1 MALTLVIIVR
11 SERMSH
17 SEPRKPLNFPQK
29 KKSRTEQNEGLKK
42 GRRKGKR
49 TDGEKK
55 RSDKRVC
62 QMRKGGEMK
71 KGLCVSRR
79 CSSDFLK
86 SPFCGSCTSAPF
98 QPRLLLALANNKH
111 RRRAGLVLRQ
121 LPEVFHMAG
130 AFEFSRP
137 EMNPSRCQPL
147 CWESGLRKN
156 PMLVSVC
163 CS

>member
-42 GRRKGKR
+42 GRRKRKR

-71 KGLCVSRR
+71 
-79 CSSDFLK
+79 
-86 SPFCGSCTSAPF
+86 
-98 QPRLLLALANNKH
+98 
-111 RRRAGLVLRQ
+111 
-121 LPEVFHMAG
+121 
-130 AFEFSRP
+130 
-137 EMNPSRCQPL
+137 
-147 CWESGLRKN
+147 
-156 PMLVSVC
+156 
-163 CS
+163 

>member
-42 GRRKGKR
+42 GRRKRKR

-86 SPFCGSCTSAPF
+86 SPF
-98 QPRLLLALANNKH
+98 
-111 RRRAGLVLRQ
+111 LRQ
-121 LPEVFHMAG
+121 LHLRSLSAPAPPRPRKQQTPPESR
-130 AFEFSRP
+130 FSSPATARSFP
-137 EMNPSRCQPL
+137 HGRSF
-147 CWESGLRKN
+147 
-156 PMLVSVC
+156 
-163 CS
+163 